1 MNIML
6 SYEMRNEKC
15 RQCIHHFMGNNNCGA
30 IWWNIYCEL
39 TKHVVIDYVRGTSAN
54 EYNYTIQ
61 KNEDNNCKDF
71 SPIKDK

>member
-1 MNIML
+1 
-6 SYEMRNEKC
+6 
-15 RQCIHHFMGNNNCGA
+15 MGNNNCGA